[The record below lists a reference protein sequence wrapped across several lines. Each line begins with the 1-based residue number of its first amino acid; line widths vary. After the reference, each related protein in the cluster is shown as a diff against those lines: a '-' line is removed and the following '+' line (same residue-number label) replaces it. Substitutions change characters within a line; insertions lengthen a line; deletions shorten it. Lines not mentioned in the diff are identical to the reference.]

1 MPTDSNPQVIESKLW
16 GMFTR
21 KPRWA
26 ISLKGW
32 LVLLLAAGLA
42 GWLVVS
48 NIYGFLA
55 LNKPV
60 PSNLLVV
67 EGWVH
72 DYAIRRGVEEYRTGK
87 YDGVFAT
94 GGPVGGTGA
103 YTSDYKTS
111 AHVGAGLLLSSG
123 LPPEALVMVP
133 SRITD
138 RDRTYGAALALKQ
151 YFLEQGTYVKSLN
164 IVTENVHARR
174 TRMLYQAAFGPD
186 VQIGIIAARNPDY
199 DPRRWWACSHG
210 VRDVMS
216 ETISY
221 LYAKILFRPDAA
233 ATAATNR

>member
-1 MPTDSNPQVIESKLW
+1 MSSNTNPAIESKLW
-16 GMFTR
+16 GMVTR

-32 LVLLLAAGLA
+32 LVLLVAVGVTC
-42 GWLVVS
+42 WLLVS

-55 LNKPV
+55 VNKPV
-60 PSNLLVV
+60 ISNLLVV

-72 DYAIRRGVEEYRTGK
+72 DYAIRRGVEEFRTGN
-87 YDGVFAT
+87 YNGVFAT
-94 GGPVGGTGA
+94 GGPVAGTGA
-103 YTSDYKTS
+103 YTSDFKTS

-123 LPPEALVMVP
+123 LPPESLVMVP
-133 SRITD
+133 SRVSS

-151 YFLEQGTYVKSLN
+151 YFQEQGTIVQSLN

-174 TRMLYQAAFGPD
+174 TRLLYQEAFGPD
-186 VQIGIIAARNPDY
+186 VKIGIIAASNPDY
-199 DPRRWWACSHG
+199 DPRRWWKCSPG

-216 ETISY
+216 ETIAY

-233 ATAATNR
+233 ATAANNR